1 MTNAKMLLVAA
12 LALLPVNAHAAGP
25 SELNLGDKAIAIVGS
40 FGCQRVED
48 IERVR
53 NLVVFDKDKAST
65 MKASAMLWAIRAGC
79 RFYNG
84 EQGFIDDLKPR
95 YLQACFRVHDED
107 CLWMADEFLRAVK

>member
-12 LALLPVNAHAAGP
+12 LLPVNAHAAYP

-48 IERVR
+48 VERVR

-65 MKASAMLWAIRAGC
+65 MKASVMLWAIRAGC
-79 RFYNG
+79 RFYNS
-84 EQGFIDDLKPR
+84 EQGFIDDLKPG
-95 YLQACFRVHDED
+95 YLQACFRVRGED
-107 CLWMADEFLRAVK
+107 CLWTADEFLRVVK